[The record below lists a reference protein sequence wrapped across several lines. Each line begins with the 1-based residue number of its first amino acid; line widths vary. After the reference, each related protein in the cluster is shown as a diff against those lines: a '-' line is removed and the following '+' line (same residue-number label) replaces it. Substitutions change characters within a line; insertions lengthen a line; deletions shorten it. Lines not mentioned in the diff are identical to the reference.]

1 MKNCQRFTKNL
12 NTKININI
20 KYMIIKKIYH
30 KMKYYDI
37 NMNEFK
43 KKYQWLK
50 IVCLKTIKK
59 IKNFIFV
66 ILPITISLIPK

>member
-1 MKNCQRFTKNL
+1 
-12 NTKININI
+12 
-20 KYMIIKKIYH
+20 MIIKKIYH

-43 KKYQWLK
+43 KKISMIK
-50 IVCLKTIKK
+50 NCLFKNKNFKK
-59 IKNFIFV
+59 IKNIIFV

>member
-20 KYMIIKKIYH
+20 NYMIIKKIYH

-50 IVCLKTIKK
+50 IVCLKTKISKK
-59 IKNFIFV
+59 
-66 ILPITISLIPK
+66 

>member
-1 MKNCQRFTKNL
+1 
-12 NTKININI
+12 
-20 KYMIIKKIYH
+20 MIIKKIYH

-43 KKYQWLK
+43 KKISMIK
-50 IVCLKTIKK
+50 NCLFKNKNFKK
-59 IKNFIFV
+59 IKNLIFV

>member
-1 MKNCQRFTKNL
+1 
-12 NTKININI
+12 
-20 KYMIIKKIYH
+20 MIIKKIYH

-43 KKYQWLK
+43 KKISMIK
-50 IVCLKTIKK
+50 NCLFKNKNFKK

>member
-1 MKNCQRFTKNL
+1 
-12 NTKININI
+12 
-20 KYMIIKKIYH
+20 MIIKKIYH

-43 KKYQWLK
+43 KKISMIK
-50 IVCLKTIKK
+50 NCLFKNKNFKK
-59 IKNFIFV
+59 IKNCIFV

>member
-1 MKNCQRFTKNL
+1 LKNCQRFTKNL

-43 KKYQWLK
+43 KK
-50 IVCLKTIKK
+50 ISM
-59 IKNFIFV
+59 IKNCLFKNNQKNKKFYFCDFANYH
-66 ILPITISLIPK
+66 

>member
-1 MKNCQRFTKNL
+1 
-12 NTKININI
+12 
-20 KYMIIKKIYH
+20 MIIKKIYH

-43 KKYQWLK
+43 KKISMIK
-50 IVCLKTIKK
+50 NCLFKNKNFKK

-66 ILPITISLIPK
+66 ILPINISLIPK